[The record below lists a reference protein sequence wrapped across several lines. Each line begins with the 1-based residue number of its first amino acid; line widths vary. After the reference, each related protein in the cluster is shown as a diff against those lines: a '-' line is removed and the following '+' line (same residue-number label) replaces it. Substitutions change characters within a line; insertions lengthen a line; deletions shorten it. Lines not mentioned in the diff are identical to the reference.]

1 MRPPHFLAVWS
12 SHRPSHNMA
21 TCFFRPMGKSVQ
33 SAKIE
38 SYVTESNL
46 DVTIASSLPLNTA
59 SSRSDYYIIMYTDCS
74 FKVIGLRCEC
84 LSSLN
89 LIWNLQKDEAG
100 KNYQKLS
107 VSIIH
112 IFFQILYSLCIK
124 ALRVKEETD
133 ANNKIE
139 INNANTSN

>member
-1 MRPPHFLAVWS
+1 
-12 SHRPSHNMA
+12 
-21 TCFFRPMGKSVQ
+21 MGKSVQ

-74 FKVIGLRCEC
+74 FKVIGLRCER